1 MKSASQPPVRV
12 VIAFRAHEP
21 VCGRRLVVSPLGRL
35 VAVAEALD
43 VPIGLALSN
52 ELAHQLARDLPETFR
67 ELKRGYAE
75 RRLVPIYTPAH
86 ATPASLVTGEELVDE
101 LRLNHECVH
110 GLLGAPGP
118 RAQVAV
124 GACDEPWSTASLR
137 ALEAAGFALVVT
149 APGADRPS
157 RVGQRLVGAPR
168 VAMEL
173 WPDRE
178 LSAAAVAR
186 VVGEAAPGALLLF
199 VHRLADVEAAR
210 RAWGELRAD
219 PRVELVAPDALAELS
234 RPASIPPRLRLPP
247 SLTPAPAPAGPG
259 ADPFPPTSTL
269 AAGCDISGL
278 TGALD
283 WLVDALGL
291 PRTAPLA
298 AATLFEDDY
307 FLDDLPPRA
316 QAPLR
321 LRLVK
326 AGAAFGL
333 EADER
338 LARRPFAEAARLC
351 ALIAA
356 ECNLTDA
363 KPTPRTALRAS
374 VLAALDRLPSLVLD
388 PRLTYRHAELERLR
402 TTVSVVD
409 LHTAAQKLAAADP
422 TAEPLAAATE
432 HLDAARA
439 ARWRAEAA
447 LSAVGSAHAEL
458 RRNRL
463 RGRAGWRTLAQHL
476 QDFAAE
482 MAASLA
488 HLERAAA
495 IEPAFEPTLD
505 EADSDATIW
514 PPAAS
519 NLM

>member
-1 MKSASQPPVRV
+1 MKSASQPRVRA

-43 VPIGLALSN
+43 APIGLALSN
-52 ELAHQLARDLPETFR
+52 ELAHQLARDLPETFG

-110 GLLGAPGP
+110 GLLGAPAP

-124 GACDEPWSTASLR
+124 GACDEPWSSASLR
-137 ALEAAGFALVVT
+137 ALESARFALVVT
-149 APGADRPS
+149 APGADRPA

-186 VVGEAAPGALLLF
+186 VVDEAAPGALLLF
-199 VHRLADVEAAR
+199 VHRLADVEAVR

-234 RPASIPPRLRLPP
+234 RPTSIPPRLKLPP
-247 SLTPAPAPAGPG
+247 SLTPPPDPSPG

-269 AAGCDISGL
+269 ATGCDISGL

-307 FLDDLPPRA
+307 SLDDLPPRA

-356 ECNLTDA
+356 ECRLTDTE
-363 KPTPRTALRAS
+363 PTPRTALRAS

-388 PRLTYRHAELERLR
+388 PRLTYRHTELERLR

-409 LHTAAQKLAAADP
+409 LHTAAQRLAAADLS
-422 TAEPLAAATE
+422 AEPLAAANQ

-458 RRNRL
+458 RRSRL
-463 RGRAGWRTLAQHL
+463 RGRAGWRTFAQHL

-505 EADSDATIW
+505 DADSDATIW

>member
-1 MKSASQPPVRV
+1 MKSASQPRVRV

-43 VPIGLALSN
+43 APIGLALSN
-52 ELAHQLARDLPETFR
+52 ELAHQLARDLPPTFR

-86 ATPASLVTGEELVDE
+86 AAPASLVTGEELVDE

-110 GLLGAPGP
+110 GLLGAPMP

-124 GACDEPWSTASLR
+124 GACDEPWSGASLR
-137 ALEAAGFALVVT
+137 ALESAGFALVVT
-149 APGADRPS
+149 TPGADRPA
-157 RVGQRLVGAPR
+157 RVGERLVGAPR

-186 VVGEAAPGALLLF
+186 VVDEAAPGALLLF

-247 SLTPAPAPAGPG
+247 SLSDAPPG
-259 ADPFPPTSTL
+259 ADPSPPTSTL
-269 AAGCDISGL
+269 APGCDISGL

-298 AATLFEDDY
+298 AGTLFEDDY
-307 FLDDLPPRA
+307 CLDDLPPRA

-326 AGAAFGL
+326 AGSGL

-356 ECNLTDA
+356 ECRLTDA
-363 KPTPRTALRAS
+363 EPTPRAALRGS

-402 TTVSVVD
+402 NTVSVVD

-422 TAEPLAAATE
+422 AAEPLAAATE

-447 LSAVGSAHAEL
+447 LSAVRSAHAEL

-495 IEPAFEPTLD
+495 IEPAFEPSLD
-505 EADSDATIW
+505 DADSDATIW
-514 PPAAS
+514 PEAAS